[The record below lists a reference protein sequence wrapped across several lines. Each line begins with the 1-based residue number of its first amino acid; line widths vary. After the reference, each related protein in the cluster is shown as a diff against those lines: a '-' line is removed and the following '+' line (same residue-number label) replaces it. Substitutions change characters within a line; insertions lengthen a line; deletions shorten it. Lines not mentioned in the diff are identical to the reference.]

1 MMPPMSE
8 FSSFILG
15 LGLFFLGLQLV
26 GQNLRQLSGGV
37 FRGLVKSATHTSW
50 LAALLGLAAGA
61 LMQSATAVTFVMVSM
76 VGSGLIASAAAR
88 IVIVWCN
95 VGLTALAFL
104 AAFDIHPLVA
114 YLVGGAGIFMSV
126 VRRKP
131 WNTIAGALLGVG
143 LLLFALGTMSQG
155 AAPLKD
161 ASWFRSGMEWALA
174 WPAGAFACGVLAAA
188 LLQSNTGAAMLV
200 MALETSG
207 LVPLEQA
214 MPLIYGTNLGA
225 IVLRFFLSMGL
236 TGKALRLVRMEDLF
250 CVAGGILM
258 MSLYFVEAAGVPLV
272 RALVVHLTADPSLQL
287 ALVFLLS
294 NLLPAL
300 LIMPALP
307 ACASLIERIWPTD
320 PATAPS
326 VPAFLT
332 SQALND
338 PATALDLLPRELAR
352 MLSSIKLEEISTDAA
367 DSDNH
372 ISPDLL
378 QLGMAIENF
387 CAELASRNQLDSR
400 QALELQRY
408 RAWLHTIRHIAE
420 AAGEF
425 SVTLADVPEDLHGN
439 ADELRAWLAAN
450 LQHAA
455 EATETLEP
463 TLVEKFYASSKTHSP
478 ATLEMRERFKS
489 RVHATEGPGRLEIS
503 AVLDVFDI
511 AAWLMH
517 RMAKLQR
524 KVVDAKRSPPP
535 GR

>member
-1 MMPPMSE
+1 MSD
-8 FSSFILG
+8 FSSLILG
-15 LGLFFLGLQLV
+15 LGLFFLGLQLI

-37 FRGLVKSATHTSW
+37 FRDLVKSATHTPL
-50 LAALLGLAAGA
+50 LAALLGVAAGA

-76 VGSGLIASAAAR
+76 VGGGLIASSAAR

-95 VGLTALAFL
+95 VGLTTLAFL

-126 VRRKP
+126 ARRKP
-131 WNTIAGALLGVG
+131 WNTIAGVLLGVG

-161 ASWFRSGMEWALA
+161 ASCFRSGMEWALA
-174 WPAGAFACGVLAAA
+174 SPAGAFACGILAAA

-200 MALETSG
+200 MALESSG
-207 LVPLEQA
+207 LVPLAQA

-225 IVLRFFLSMGL
+225 IALRFFLSMGL

-250 CVAGGILM
+250 CIAGGILM
-258 MSLYFVEAAGVPLV
+258 MSLYFAEAAGLPLV
-272 RALVVHLTADPSLQL
+272 RALVEHLSADTSLQL

-300 LIMPALP
+300 LIMPVLP

-320 PATAPS
+320 PAAAPG
-326 VPAFLT
+326 VPAFIT

-352 MLSSIKLEEISTDAA
+352 MLSSIKVEEARA
-367 DSDNH
+367 DTGDSENH
-372 ISPDLL
+372 IPPDLL
-378 QLGMAIENF
+378 QLGIAIENF

-400 QALELQRY
+400 RALELQRY

-425 SVTLADVPEDLHGN
+425 SATLAAAPEDLRKK
-439 ADELRAWLAAN
+439 ADDLRAWLVAN

-455 EATETLEP
+455 EATEILEP
-463 TLVEKFYASSKTHSP
+463 TLVERFYAASKTHSP
-478 ATLEMRERFKS
+478 ETLEMRERFKS
-489 RVHATEGPGRLEIS
+489 RVHATAGPERLELS
-503 AVLDVFDI
+503 AVLDTFDI
-511 AAWLMH
+511 AAWLIH

-524 KVVDAKRSPPP
+524 KVVESKRSPCVV
-535 GR
+535 R

>member
-1 MMPPMSE
+1 MSE
-8 FSSFILG
+8 FSSLILG
-15 LGLFFLGLQLV
+15 LGLFFLGLQLI
-26 GQNLRQLSGGV
+26 GQNLRQLSGGI
-37 FRGLVKSATHTSW
+37 FRDWVKSAMHTPL

-114 YLVGGAGIFMSV
+114 YLVGGAGIFMGA

-161 ASWFRSGMEWALA
+161 AEWFRSGAEWALA
-174 WPAGAFACGVLAAA
+174 SPAGAFACGILAAA

-200 MALETSG
+200 MALESSG
-207 LVPLEQA
+207 LIPIEQA

-225 IVLRFFLSMGL
+225 IVLRFFLSLGL

-258 MSLYFVEAAGVPLV
+258 MSLYYAEAAGIPLV
-272 RALVVHLTADPSLQL
+272 RALVVHLTAEPSLQL

-307 ACASLIERIWPTD
+307 ACAALIEKVWPTD
-320 PATAPS
+320 PAAAPGS
-326 VPAFLT
+326 PAFLT
-332 SQALND
+332 SQALRD
-338 PATALDLLPRELAR
+338 PATALDLLPKELAR
-352 MLSSIKLEEISTDAA
+352 MLSLIRVEPNHPDTGDP
-367 DSDNH
+367 DNH
-372 ISPDLL
+372 IPPEIA
-378 QLGMAIENF
+378 QLGAAIENF
-387 CAELASRNQLDSR
+387 CADLASRSQLDGA

-408 RAWLHTIRHIAE
+408 RAWLHTIRHVAE

-425 SVTLADVPEDLHGN
+425 SATLADAPGDLRGK
-439 ADELRAWLAAN
+439 ADELRSWLAAN
-450 LQHAA
+450 LDHAA
-455 EATETLEP
+455 RATETLESAV
-463 TLVEKFYASSKTHSP
+463 VENFYASSKTHS
-478 ATLEMRERFKS
+478 AETLEMRERFKS
-489 RVHATEGPGRLEIS
+489 RVHATGGPERLELS
-503 AVLDVFDI
+503 AVLDSFDI
-511 AAWLMH
+511 AAWLIH

-524 KVVDAKRSPPP
+524 KVVAARNPAVSPV
-535 GR
+535 R